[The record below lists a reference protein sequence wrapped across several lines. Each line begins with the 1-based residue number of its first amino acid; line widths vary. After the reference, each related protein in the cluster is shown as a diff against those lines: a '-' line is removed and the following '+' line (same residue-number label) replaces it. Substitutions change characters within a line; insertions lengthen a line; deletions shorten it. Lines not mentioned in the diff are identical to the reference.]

1 MICPN
6 CGEPVQTRHLFCV
19 VCGADLKDVTSE
31 KAGVRLKQALTKPI
45 AAKKAAKEKPA
56 EQEAQRQDF
65 TAVRDP
71 LIYPDFMHRY
81 T

>member
-19 VCGADLKDVTSE
+19 VCGADLKDVTPE

-45 AAKKAAKEKPA
+45 AAKKAAKELWLPA
-56 EQEAQRQDF
+56 ALLFCSILRSYEDLYFDCEK
-65 TAVRDP
+65 
-71 LIYPDFMHRY
+71 
-81 T
+81 